1 MTTLAERAA
10 FGMYVHACHPV
21 AAHAAR
27 LTACCS
33 TAGEK
38 GTIPMEAGQGKLEA
52 DGEVQEAGKR
62 VAEARE
68 KVKWE
73 THFVKQDLAQQ
84 RDNSPDIGYERAAVG
99 HDKPAL

>member
-1 MTTLAERAA
+1 M
-10 FGMYVHACHPV
+10 
-21 AAHAAR
+21 AAHALR
-27 LTACCS
+27 LTACRA

-38 GTIPMEAGQGKLEA
+38 GAVPLEAGHGALEA
-52 DGEVQEAGKR
+52 AGEVQEAGKR

-73 THFVKQDLAQQ
+73 THFAKQDAAQQ
-84 RDNSPDIGYERAAVG
+84 RDNSPDFGYERAAVG

>member
-1 MTTLAERAA
+1 M
-10 FGMYVHACHPV
+10 
-21 AAHAAR
+21 
-27 LTACCS
+27 
-33 TAGEK
+33 
-38 GTIPMEAGQGKLEA
+38 EA

>member
-1 MTTLAERAA
+1 MN
-10 FGMYVHACHPV
+10 MHAGHHV
-21 AAHAAR
+21 AAHAVR
-27 LTACCS
+27 LTACRP

-38 GTIPMEAGQGKLEA
+38 GTAATQTGHGESEA

-68 KVKWE
+68 KAKWE
-73 THFVKQDLAQQ
+73 THFAKQDAAQQ
-84 RDNSPDIGYERAAVG
+84 RDNSPDFGYERAAVG